1 MKLNH
6 EIVKNKNPETIR
18 VMLAYKNHHSVDL
31 LIRNCM
37 LLCNEKQYE
46 EFQEE
51 IHTRDTRLRRSL
63 SGRMRS
69 ISSGSGS
76 RSKSPYHTNVYRT
89 KPRPKSSILTRTEH
103 INRTQKVSRKGGSP
117 LRQKSPR
124 EVKFHPNAS
133 SKRSNMVF
141 SARDDILEIRDILC
155 IKNPGQEGYQ
165 HFNDIVRKVY
175 DSVEED

>member
-31 LIRNCM
+31 LIRNCR
-37 LLCNEKQYE
+37 LLCNEKEYE
-46 EFQEE
+46 DFQEE

-69 ISSGSGS
+69 ISSGSGRSGS
-76 RSKSPYHTNVYRT
+76 RSKSPYHRNVYTT
-89 KPRPKSSILTRTEH
+89 KPRPKSSILTRSEYA
-103 INRTQKVSRKGGSP
+103 NRTTKVSRKSGGSP

-124 EVKFHPNAS
+124 EVKFQPANT
-133 SKRSNMVF
+133 SKRNNVVF

-155 IKNPGQEGYQ
+155 IKNPGQEGY
-165 HFNDIVRKVY
+165 
-175 DSVEED
+175 